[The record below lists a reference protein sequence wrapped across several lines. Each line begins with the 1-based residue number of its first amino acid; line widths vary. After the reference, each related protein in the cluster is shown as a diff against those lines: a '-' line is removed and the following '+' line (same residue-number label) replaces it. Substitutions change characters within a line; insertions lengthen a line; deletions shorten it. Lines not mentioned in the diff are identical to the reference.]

1 MKESANR
8 VILDNS
14 IDSEDVLETSIPMA
28 AAADHQ
34 INQLESKIRFLQ
46 EEQENK
52 YILYEKEKNN
62 LQHLLDESRQTIAN
76 LKAAAAEDTEESSI
90 KNRNVMEKLEDTFR
104 KREESLESSM
114 KDQGIA
120 LQKALANEVRSI
132 IYLYFFAF
140 ILLFTITKN
149 KN

>member
-1 MKESANR
+1 MSTSSQLLTALEKLNAALDEAEAAAEARRAADAAQESSAPDSSGLESALAELR
-8 VILDNS
+8 SD
-14 IDSEDVLETSIPMA
+14 
-28 AAADHQ
+28 
-34 INQLESKIRFLQ
+34 
-46 EEQENK
+46 
-52 YILYEKEKNN
+52 Y
-62 LQHLLDESRQTIAN
+62 AN
-76 LKAAAAEDTEESSI
+76 LKAAAAEETEESSI
-90 KNRNVMEKLEDTFR
+90 KNRNIMEKLEDTFR
-104 KREESLESSM
+104 KREENLESSM